1 MSEQQKTNLNG
12 AVLIV
17 MSVVLTASVAFLA
30 WTAQAVYNLN
40 AELSSVKRQQDVNTV
55 SIKDINDKGSPLA
68 QVIMVRLEELNKG
81 QSRIEKAL
89 DEHMQQSHKP

>member
-40 AELSSVKRQQDVNTV
+40 AELSSV
-55 SIKDINDKGSPLA
+55 
-68 QVIMVRLEELNKG
+68 
-81 QSRIEKAL
+81 SRNGNSC
-89 DEHMQQSHKP
+89 H